1 MHLPPFG
8 SRACFFVVLCLLL
21 LAPLFGQS
29 DTAQIS
35 GFVRDPA
42 GLGIPGASLTIT
54 NEATQVERKT
64 VTNDQGYYV
73 VTNVPSGY
81 YTLTVEMDGFKK
93 FVTTRNKLDANINA
107 GIDAKMDI
115 GEVNEVVSVVASA
128 SQIQSDTATV
138 AKLIE
143 QKQIEKMMLNGR
155 NPLYLATLKPGVRGT
170 LASFGY
176 GLTTA
181 GLSINGGRSQDFL
194 ITFDGA
200 VGVRTRANGTSI
212 GTADVDTVSEVQILT
227 ANYNAEYGRSA
238 GGQIRFISKSGGRDF
253 HGSLYEYFRNDKLD
267 ANSWSRNRATLPAGQ
282 TKAVREA
289 NKFNQFGYNINGPV
303 MIPGLFNTERNKLFF
318 VWSQEWTKRRRE
330 STTIVTVPTMKMRNG
345 DFSEL
350 LTTNPYFSGTTVVK
364 DPLTGQAFP
373 NNVIPTTRL
382 SPNGLGFLRAFPEP
396 TPNFISGR
404 ANFMQTRP
412 QPEDQRKDNLA
423 LDWILSEKQSVR
435 FRGSMYKYE
444 SVDAFRTGFDRAI
457 TDWNRP
463 NRTGS
468 ISHLWSLSPTMINE
482 IMATA
487 SVDVV
492 FIGIYREGERFARS
506 KYGINYPYLF
516 PDRKEIPDKIPTITI
531 SNFQELDGGPYPSS
545 SAGPI
550 YSLSDN
556 FTKIWGTHSLKFGAL
571 YEKAGQNDF
580 DQINVS
586 GVPNGTNNQNGRF
599 VFDNTRAG
607 AETTGLGVANAAM
620 GLFTSYAEIGPRAN
634 TPYRSN
640 MFEWYAQDSWK
651 ATPQLTL
658 EYGVRWTYVTPYYY
672 SNWGN
677 IAIFDAKK
685 YDPSKAVVQDPKTGY
700 VLSGDRYNGVVIP
713 GNDWPEAA
721 KGRVAIAD
729 SGEYDRLFSGGSN
742 LPAKRQWGN
751 FQPRL
756 GFAYTFG
763 EQKNVIRGGAGKF
776 MARPGVSDNVFLGGN
791 PPFQPMM
798 SLATGQ
804 ADNPAGG
811 KPSYFPQFFMT
822 MDPEFNVPHS
832 YMWNIFYERRL
843 PMETTVSVG
852 YVGRTGNNLERERN
866 INTLPVGTL
875 YLPENKGINT
885 NVLRPYKGFANIP
898 MAENAA
904 HSEYDALQIEMNR
917 RFDKGLGFGVAYTY
931 SRTYDNAHERRYR
944 MLNPL
949 DASLDWGPSNL
960 DTPHI
965 LVVNFIYE
973 VPFMR
978 QASGLPKALLG
989 GWTVTGVAQFGS
1001 GGPFHIGTGD
1011 DFAGIGS
1018 GNETQL
1024 WVLAEDL
1031 MLPEGERKYS
1041 QGVSDTNFYFRTK
1054 TASGAAIATVPA
1066 NGTFSTEHRNSAGRH
1081 PGAQSW
1087 NMAVF
1092 KAFSITES
1100 QRVEFRS
1107 EFFNLPN
1114 HPNWGGVD
1122 TNPRSPLF
1130 GRVTTKGGDP
1140 RNIQLSLRYQF

>member
-1 MHLPPFG
+1 MHQSPFR
-8 SRACFFVVLCLLL
+8 SRAWLFLTLCLLL
-21 LAPLFGQS
+21 VSPILAQS

-42 GLGIPGASLTIT
+42 GLGMPGASVTLT
-54 NEATQVERKT
+54 NEASQVERKT
-64 VTNDQGYYV
+64 VTNEQGYYV
-73 VTNVPSGY
+73 FVSVPSGY
-81 YTLTVEMDGFKK
+81 YTLTCEMDGFKK
-93 FVTTRNKLDANINA
+93 SVKTRNKLDAGVNL

-115 GEVNEVVSVVASA
+115 GEVNDTVSVVAEA

-143 QKQIEKMMLNGR
+143 QKQIETMMLNGR

-170 LASFGY
+170 LASFGP

-181 GLSINGGRSQDFL
+181 GLSINGGRTQDFL

-238 GGQIRFISKSGGRDF
+238 GGQVRFISKSGGRDF
-253 HGSLYEYFRNDKLD
+253 HGSLYEYFRNDILD
-267 ANSWSRNRATLPAGQ
+267 ANSWSRNRQAQP
-282 TKAVREA
+282 KEFHRY
-289 NKFNQFGYNINGPV
+289 NQFGYNVSGPV
-303 MIPGLFNTERNKLFF
+303 MIPGVFNTQRNKLFF
-318 VWSQEWTKRRRE
+318 VWSQEWMLRRRQPN
-330 STTIVTVPTMKMRNG
+330 TTVTVPTLKMRQG

-350 LTTNPYFSGTTVVK
+350 LTTNPYFTGTTLVK
-364 DPLTGQAFP
+364 DPLTGQPFP
-373 NNVIPTTRL
+373 NNVIPSNRL
-382 SPNGLGFLRAFPEP
+382 SSNGIGFLKAFPEP
-396 TPNFISGR
+396 TPNFIVNR
-404 ANFMQTRP
+404 ANFTQNRP

-423 LDWILSEKQSVR
+423 LDWILSETQSIR
-435 FRGSMYKYE
+435 FRGSMYKWV
-444 SVDAFRTGFDRAI
+444 SVDAFRTGFDRAV
-457 TDWNRP
+457 TDWDRP

-468 ISHLWSLSPTMINE
+468 ITHLWSLSPTMINE

-492 FIGIYREGERFARS
+492 HIGIYREGERYLRS

-550 YSLSDN
+550 YSLGDN
-556 FTKIWGTHSLKFGAL
+556 FTKIKGTHSLKFGAL
-571 YEKAGQNDF
+571 FERQGQNDF

-586 GVPNGTNNQNGRF
+586 GVPGGTNNQNGRF
-599 VFDNTRAG
+599 IFDNTRAG
-607 AETTGLGVANAAM
+607 AETTGLAIANAAM

-640 MFEWYAQDSWK
+640 MLEWYGQDSWK
-651 ATPQLTL
+651 VTQQLTL

-685 YDPSKAVVQDPKTGY
+685 YDPAKAVVQDPKTGY
-700 VLSGDRYNGVVIP
+700 ILSGDRFNGVVIP
-713 GNDWPEAA
+713 GNGWPEAA

-729 SGEYDRLFSGGSN
+729 SGEYDRLLSGGSN
-742 LPAKRQWGN
+742 LPAKRHWGN

-756 GFAYTFG
+756 GFAYQFA
-763 EQKNVIRGGAGKF
+763 EKNVIRGGAGKF

-798 SLATGQ
+798 SIANGQ
-804 ADNPAGG
+804 ADSPAGG
-811 KPSYFPQFFMT
+811 NPSLFPQFFMT
-822 MDPEFNVPHS
+822 MDPEFKIPNA

-852 YVGRTGNNLERERN
+852 YVGRSGNNLERERN
-866 INTLPVGTL
+866 LNTLPVGTL
-875 YLPENKGINT
+875 YLPANKGINT
-885 NVLRPYKGFANIP
+885 NVLRPYKGFAQIP

-904 HSEYDALQIEMNR
+904 HSEYDAMQIELNR
-917 RFDKGLGFGVAYTY
+917 RFDKGLGFGFAYTY

-944 MLNPL
+944 MLNPW
-949 DASLDWGPSNL
+949 DESLDWGPSNL

-965 LVVNFIYE
+965 AVINFIYE
-973 VPFMR
+973 MPFMR
-978 QASGLPKALLG
+978 EAGGIQRAILG
-989 GWTVTGVAQFGS
+989 GWTTTGAIQFGS

-1024 WVLAEDL
+1024 WVLAEEL
-1031 MLPEGERKYS
+1031 MLPEGDRKYS
-1041 QGVSDTNFYFRTK
+1041 QGVGKDENFFFKTK

-1066 NGTFSTEHRNSAGRH
+1066 NGTFSTQHRNSAGRG

-1092 KAFSITES
+1092 KNFAITES
-1100 QRVEFRS
+1100 QKLEFRT

-1114 HPNWGGVD
+1114 HPNWSGPD
-1122 TNPRSPLF
+1122 TNPRNPTF
-1130 GRVTTKGGDP
+1130 GRITTKTGDP
-1140 RNIQLSLRYQF
+1140 RNIQLSLRYRF

>member
-1 MHLPPFG
+1 MHQLPFH
-8 SRACFFVVLCLLL
+8 SRAWLFLALCLFLVTPI
-21 LAPLFGQS
+21 LAQS

-42 GLGIPGASLTIT
+42 GLGMPGASVVLTNEASQVGRKTIT
-54 NEATQVERKT
+54 NE
-64 VTNDQGYYV
+64 QGYYV
-73 VTNVPSGY
+73 FVSVPSGY
-81 YTLTVEMDGFKK
+81 YTLTCEMDGFKK
-93 FVTTRNKLDANINA
+93 FVTTRNKLDANVNL
-107 GIDAKMDI
+107 GIDAKMEI
-115 GEVNEVVSVVASA
+115 GEVNETVSVVAQA

-143 QKQIEKMMLNGR
+143 QKQIESMMLNGR
-155 NPLYLATLKPGVRGT
+155 NPLFLATLKPGVRGT
-170 LASFGY
+170 LASFSY
-176 GLTTA
+176 GLSQA
-181 GLSINGGRSQDFL
+181 GLSINGGRTQDFL

-212 GTADVDTVSEVQILT
+212 GTADVDTVAEVQILT

-238 GGQIRFISKSGGRDF
+238 GGQVRFISKSGGRDF
-253 HGSLYEYFRNDKLD
+253 HGSLYEYLRNDKLD
-267 ANSWSRNRATLPAGQ
+267 ANSWSRNRGALAPGQ

-289 NKFNQFGYNINGPV
+289 NKFNQFGYNLNGPV
-303 MIPGLFNTERNKLFF
+303 VIPGVFNTQRNKLFF

-330 STTIVTVPTMKMRNG
+330 STSIVPVPTLKMRQG

-350 LTTNPYFSGTTVVK
+350 LTTNPYFGGTTYVN
-364 DPLTGQAFP
+364 DPLTGQPFP
-373 NNVIPTTRL
+373 NNVIPTNRL
-382 SPNGLGFLRAFPEP
+382 SSNGIGFLRAFPEP

-404 ANFMQTRP
+404 NNFMQTRP

-423 LDWILSEKQSVR
+423 LDWILSENQSIR
-435 FRGSMYKYE
+435 FRGAMYKYT

-468 ISHLWSLSPTMINE
+468 LTHLWTLSPTTINE
-482 IMATA
+482 VMATA
-487 SVDVV
+487 AVDVV
-492 FIGIYREGERFARS
+492 FIGIYRPGERFARS

-516 PDRKEIPDKIPTITI
+516 PERKEIPDKIPTITI

-556 FTKIWGTHSLKFGAL
+556 FTKIKGTHSLKFGVL
-571 YEKAGQNDF
+571 FEKSGQNDF

-586 GVPNGTNNQNGRF
+586 GVPGGTNNQNGRF
-599 VFDNTRAG
+599 TFDNTRAG
-607 AETTGLGVANAAM
+607 AETTGLAIANAAM

-634 TPYRSN
+634 TPYRSH

-651 ATPQLTL
+651 ATPQFTL
-658 EYGVRWTYVTPYYY
+658 EYGVRWSYLTPYYY

-677 IAIFDAKK
+677 IAIFDPAK

-700 VLSGDRYNGVVIP
+700 ILSGDRYNGVVIP
-713 GNDWPEAA
+713 GNGWPEAG

-729 SGEYDRLFSGGSN
+729 SGAYDRLLSGGSN
-742 LPAKRQWGN
+742 LPAKRHWDN
-751 FQPRL
+751 FQPRV
-756 GFAYTFG
+756 GFAYQFA
-763 EQKNVIRGGAGKF
+763 ENNVIRGGAGKF

-798 SLATGQ
+798 SIANGQ
-804 ADNPAGG
+804 ADSPAAG
-811 KPSYFPQFFMT
+811 KSSLFPQFFMT
-822 MDPEFNVPHS
+822 MDPEFKIPNA

-852 YVGRTGNNLERERN
+852 YVGRSGNNLERERN
-866 INTLPVGTL
+866 LNTLPIGTL
-875 YLPENKGINT
+875 YLPANKGINT

-904 HSEYDALQIEMNR
+904 HSKYDALQIELNR

-931 SRTYDNAHERRYR
+931 SRTYDNAQDRRYR
-944 MLNPL
+944 MLNPW
-949 DASLDWGPSNL
+949 DESLDWGPSTL

-973 VPFMR
+973 MPFMR
-978 QASGLPKALLG
+978 QTGGIANAVLG
-989 GWTVTGVAQFGS
+989 GWTVTGVTQFGS

-1031 MLPEGERKYS
+1031 MLPKSEQKYS
-1041 QGVSDTNFYFRTK
+1041 QGSTVDQNFFFKAK
-1054 TASGAAIATVPA
+1054 TSSGNPIATQPG
-1066 NGTFSTEHRNSAGRH
+1066 NGTFSTQHRNSAGRG

-1092 KAFSITES
+1092 KNFTIAEAK
-1100 QRVEFRS
+1100 RLEFRT

-1114 HPNWGGVD
+1114 HPNWSGPD
-1122 TNPRSPLF
+1122 TNPRSPNF
-1130 GRVTTKGGDP
+1130 GRVISKTGDP
-1140 RNIQLSLRYQF
+1140 RNIQMSLRFRF